1 MNKTYTIYE
10 FAIQD
15 KNHYPTGCNVCV
27 AYEKDEK
34 AIKED
39 GMDNKIYHYVWEEE
53 VNLDNISIGDTIFLD
68 EECKVVGGANAK
80 ERKV

>member
-1 MNKTYTIYE
+1 MNKYRIYE

-15 KNHYPTGCNVCV
+15 EEYYPKGMNVKI

-39 GMDNKIYHYVWEEE
+39 NIDDSIYHYVWEKEID
-53 VNLDNISIGDTIFLD
+53 LDNISIGDTLILD
-68 EECKVVGGANAK
+68 KEFTIVGGTDAK
-80 ERKV
+80 EKK